1 MYLFGLVVSMLSM
14 SAVCGISALQGD
26 LSLIYLSLVLFIL
39 NLASATQVYIFIPQ
53 PSLCYTGIHTV
64 PCLCYTGIH
73 LQPCLCCTLH
83 SYIYCTVSL
92 LHRYTSSTL
101 SLQLLHRKH
110 TSSTQPLCY
119 TGIHPHPLP
128 IIYLLFCPGYFC

>member
-53 PSLCYTGIHTV
+53 PSLCYTGIHPQPSLCYTGIHTV

-83 SYIYCTVSL
+83 SYIYILYRSL

-101 SLQLLHRKH
+101 SLQVLHRKH
-110 TSSTQPLCY
+110 TSST
-119 TGIHPHPLP
+119 
-128 IIYLLFCPGYFC
+128 